1 MELYEK
7 AYNCAMDDTDPLFV
21 KTAMII
27 ADSKMTYEEKTEAI
41 WALFQERKK
50 KVSSQHKEK

>member
-1 MELYEK
+1 MEKFEIV
-7 AYNCAMDDTDPLFV
+7 YNLAMDDTDPYLV

-41 WALFQERKK
+41 WKLFEERRKK
-50 KVSSQHKEK
+50 EKEKK